1 MIEYN
6 NLKIPADEFDILL
19 NDFAYGVKCNEY
31 EKMPYKIW
39 KELTNFPLNA
49 KISINHSN
57 QSSTISIWI
66 NEKIHNFDTNDNS
79 FGSFLEDE
87 LSNPYWINYMK
98 EQEETLWKAAVDENS
113 TIATLKTDICESPYI
128 ENSTIATLKTDICE
142 SPYIAN
148 YTNYDGTMLA
158 CSSSITDNYNNTYPT
173 INFEL
178 NTKASKSDLDALEQK
193 VQKVLDKYENN
204 NDNTKENKNMK
215 TFNFDFG
222 PMNGNVVRMSMYGL
236 AVRDKTGAYVSY
248 DAKAGEIMNV
258 DILNFDGANFLY
270 KMPVAIKDI
279 AVGDVVIHQ
288 NVPMFV
294 VAMSAPNKTL
304 TVVDP
309 VLGERKEIMLARS
322 PFGFNFATKV
332 VNFLGNAFDTAA
344 SAENPFG
351 NMWMLLAM
359 NEDADMSSI
368 LPMMMFAQG
377 GIADPSM
384 AMVMMAMSQKNDKMD
399 MASML
404 PMMWMM
410 NNNKPA
416 ATCHCGCHKDGE

>member
-6 NLKIPADEFDILL
+6 NLKIPVDEFDILL
-19 NDFAYGVKCNEY
+19 NDFAYAVKCNDY
-31 EKMPYKIW
+31 EKMPYKTW
-39 KELTNFPLNA
+39 KALTSFPLNA

-66 NEKIHNFDTNDNS
+66 DEKIYNFDTNDNS

-87 LSNPYWINYMK
+87 LSNPDWINYMK
-98 EQEETLWKAAVDENS
+98 EQEETLWKAAVDENR

-128 ENSTIATLKTDICE
+128 T
-142 SPYIAN
+142 N

-158 CSSSITDNYNNTYPT
+158 CSSSIVDSYSNTYPT

-178 NTKASKSDLDALEQK
+178 STKANKSDLDILEQK

-279 AVGDVVIHQ
+279 TVGDVVIHQ

-294 VAMSAPNKTL
+294 VDMSAPNKTL

-359 NEDADMSSI
+359 SEDADMSSI

-377 GIADPSM
+377 GAADPSM
-384 AMVMMAMSQKNDKMD
+384 AMVMMAMSQKNGKMD

>member
-1 MIEYN
+1 MTHKSI
-6 NLKIPADEFDILL
+6 
-19 NDFAYGVKCNEY
+19 
-31 EKMPYKIW
+31 
-39 KELTNFPLNA
+39 
-49 KISINHSN
+49 KISIDGFLYLLNRFKIKCYSGKCDY
-57 QSSTISIWI
+57 
-66 NEKIHNFDTNDNS
+66 EKIPYNTWRELNRYTRGNVRIYLYPTGIIQLDILDDCDNLPITTYRFDMSDNS
-79 FGSFLEDE
+79 FGSFLFEEMNWDE
-87 LSNPYWINYMK
+87 LDDDITRFDK
-98 EQEETLWKAAVDENS
+98 EYEYKNW
-113 TIATLKTDICESPYI
+113 Y
-128 ENSTIATLKTDICE
+128 
-142 SPYIAN
+142 
-148 YTNYDGTMLA
+148 
-158 CSSSITDNYNNTYPT
+158 DNYNTSVSNLLTYDLDTSTSIDNTGLATDTTATTSSSCDWYYT
-173 INFEL
+173 TNL
-178 NTKASKSDLDALEQK
+178 SDKADKSDLDALEKK
-193 VQKVLDKYENN
+193 VQDVIDKYENN
-204 NDNTKENKNMK
+204 NNNNNNNDNIKENKNMK

-377 GIADPSM
+377 GTADPSM
-384 AMVMMAMSQKNDKMD
+384 AMVMMAMSQKNGKMD

>member
-6 NLKIPADEFDILL
+6 NLKISADDFDTLL
-19 NDFAYGVKCNEY
+19 NDFSYAVKCNY
-31 EKMPYKIW
+31 YDKMPYRIW
-39 KELTNFPLNA
+39 KELTNFSLDA
-49 KISINHSN
+49 KISINHSKQLN
-57 QSSTISIWI
+57 TIIRV
-66 NEKIHNFDTNDNS
+66 NEKTYNFDTNDNS
-79 FGSFLEDE
+79 FGSFLRDE
-87 LSNPYWINYMK
+87 LSDSYWIDYMK
-98 EQEETLWKAAVDENS
+98 EQEETLWNAAVDENN
-113 TIATLKTDICESPYI
+113 TIA
-128 ENSTIATLKTDICE
+128 ALKTDICE

-158 CSSSITDNYNNTYPT
+158 CSGSIIDNYNNTYPT
-173 INFEL
+173 VNFEL
-178 NTKASKSDLDALEQK
+178 DAKVNKSDFDTLEQK
-193 VQKVLDKYENN
+193 VQKILDKYENN

-377 GIADPSM
+377 GTADPSM
-384 AMVMMAMSQKNDKMD
+384 AMVMMAMSQKNGKMD